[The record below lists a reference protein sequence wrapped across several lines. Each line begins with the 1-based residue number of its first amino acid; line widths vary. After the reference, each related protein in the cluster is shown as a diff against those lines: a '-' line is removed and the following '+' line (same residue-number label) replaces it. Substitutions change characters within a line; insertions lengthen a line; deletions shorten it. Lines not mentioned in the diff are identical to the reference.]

1 MDSLKKLLLPKTVPP
16 IGGSC
21 YKLIE
26 SLILR
31 EILYSMISMIRLTQ
45 NGTESINSTV

>member
-31 EILYSMISMIRLTQ
+31 EILYSMIRLTQ